1 MSTNA
6 INKGGL
12 FNLPLRAV
20 LTLSWRNLWRNHR
33 RTGIMLAAISV
44 GVWAMIFMT
53 AIMRGM
59 VGDMLEQG
67 IRNLP
72 GHIQIHQQGFLDDPS
87 IVNSLASPSGE
98 LLAALNDPDTEAW
111 SGRIKVP
118 AVISSE
124 RDTRGVM
131 LLGVDPV
138 SEDAITAIAG
148 QVIEG
153 RFLDTVDDK
162 GVVIG
167 LKLAERLETRLGK
180 RIVLMSQDPDNNIA
194 ERGFRIVGLYK
205 AKLEALEEINVY
217 AARGTLQKL
226 LKIGDRVTEIAVVD
240 KDMQN
245 IDPLF
250 KRIKS
255 ATPAGLE
262 IRAWYEIDTYLSTM
276 LATMDGFVLVWIII
290 VFLALSFGLVNT
302 LIMAVF
308 ERTREI
314 GLIQALGMR
323 PSMILYQIML
333 ESVLLL
339 VIGLTLGNALA
350 VATILPLESG
360 LDISSVA
367 EGMAMMG
374 ASSVL
379 YPTLLLDDMILA
391 NVVVI
396 ILGTL
401 TSILPAWRAARLNPV
416 QAINST

>member
-1 MSTNA
+1 M
-6 INKGGL
+6 
-12 FNLPLRAV
+12 

-59 VGDMLEQG
+59 VGDMLNQG

-148 QVIEG
+148 QVVEG

-180 RIVLMSQDPDNNIA
+180 RIVIMSQDPENNIA
-194 ERGFRIVGLYK
+194 DRGFRIVGLYK
-205 AKLEALEEINVY
+205 AKLEALEEMNVY

-226 LKIGDRVTEIAVVD
+226 LKIGHRVTEIAIVD
-240 KDMQN
+240 KDMKD
-245 IDPLF
+245 IDPLL
-250 KRIKS
+250 KRIKA
-255 ATPAGLE
+255 ATPTGLE
-262 IRAWYEIDTYLSTM
+262 TKAWYEIDTYLSTM

-339 VIGLTLGNALA
+339 VIGLALGNALA
-350 VATILPLESG
+350 VITILPLESG

-379 YPTLLLDDMILA
+379 YPTLLLDDMIFA

-396 ILGTL
+396 LLGTL

>member
-6 INKGGL
+6 INKGL

-98 LLAALNDPDTEAW
+98 LLAALNDPDTAAW

-148 QVIEG
+148 QVVEG

-250 KRIKS
+250 KRIKA

-262 IRAWYEIDTYLSTM
+262 TRAWYEIDTYLSTM

-416 QAINST
+416 EAINST

>member
-1 MSTNA
+1 MSVTSTNK
-6 INKGGL
+6 NL
-12 FNLPLRAV
+12 FNLPFKAM

-33 RTGIMLAAISV
+33 RTAIMLAAISV
-44 GVWAMIFMT
+44 GIWAMIFMT
-53 AIMRGM
+53 AILRGM
-59 VGDMLEQG
+59 VGDMLTQG

-72 GHIQIHQQGFLDDPS
+72 GHIQIHHQGFLDDPN
-87 IVNSLASPSGE
+87 IVNSLPAPSGE

-124 RDTRGVM
+124 RDTRGVI
-131 LLGVDPV
+131 LLGVDPI
-138 SEDAITAIAG
+138 SEDAVTAIAG
-148 QVIEG
+148 QVVEG

-180 RIVLMSQDPDNNIA
+180 RIVIMSQDPDNNIA
-194 ERGFRIVGLYK
+194 DRGFRIVGLYK
-205 AKLEALEEINVY
+205 AKIEAQEEMNVY

-226 LKIGDRVTEIAVVD
+226 LKIGDRLTEIAILD
-240 KDMQN
+240 KDMNN
-245 IDPLF
+245 IDPLYN
-250 KRIKS
+250 KIKS
-255 ATPAGLE
+255 VTPAGLNTQP
-262 IRAWYEIDTYLSTM
+262 WYEIEPYLSTM
-276 LATMDGFVLVWIII
+276 LKSMDGFVLVWIII

-339 VIGLTLGNALA
+339 LIGLGLGNALA
-350 VATILPLESG
+350 LVTILPLESG
-360 LDISSVA
+360 LDISVVA

-379 YPTLLLDDMILA
+379 YPTLLLDDVILA
-391 NVVVI
+391 NTIVI
-396 ILGTL
+396 ILGSL
-401 TSILPAWRAARLNPV
+401 TSVLPAWRAARMNPV